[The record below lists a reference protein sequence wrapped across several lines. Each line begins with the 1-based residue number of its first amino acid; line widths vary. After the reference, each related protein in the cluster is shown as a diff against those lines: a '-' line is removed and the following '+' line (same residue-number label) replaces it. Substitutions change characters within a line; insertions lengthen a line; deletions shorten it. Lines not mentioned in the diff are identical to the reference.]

1 MEAFLAGAAA
11 ALITAFVSYLI
22 ARRTNSGSVDTSDAA
37 VLWAESQAMRKELR
51 DEVVSLRTE
60 LTGVKRDLIK
70 ANRENEISHAKI
82 IKLIGRV
89 KQLEK
94 HVKELGG
101 KI

>member
-1 MEAFLAGAAA
+1 MEAFLVGAAA
-11 ALITAFVSYLI
+11 AVITGLVSYLI
-22 ARRTNSGSVDTSDAA
+22 VRRTNSGNIDTSDAA

-60 LTGVKRDLIK
+60 VTSLKRDLQK
-70 ANRENEISHAKI
+70 AEKDNEISHAKI
-82 IKLIGRV
+82 TKLIARV
-89 KQLEK
+89 KQLER